1 MQFWN
6 IKKVAGDE
14 NVKTKVTSSI
24 RNKVK
29 ELYED
34 VTKKK

>member
-1 MQFWN
+1 VTGDEKVK
-6 IKKVAGDE
+6 KKVA
-14 NVKTKVTSSI
+14 TKI

-29 ELYED
+29 ELYEN